1 VPSAFRVKCDRSDG
15 EFALFHL
22 LLIMSR
28 VFVGRIYNNAMLS
41 DLFSLLDGAYRIHSG
56 PIIHRDFSSPLG
68 LSRGSRIMS
77 GIGSEYGG
85 SGVLGLWFTTAR
97 ANLLVTVSENPFFQA
112 VFE

>member
-1 VPSAFRVKCDRSDG
+1 VRFSGRSYEIWSNNDCGTEVPSAFRVKCDRSDG

-68 LSRGSRIMS
+68 LS
-77 GIGSEYGG
+77 
-85 SGVLGLWFTTAR
+85 LGFPIPRFSYPEVREL
-97 ANLLVTVSENPFFQA
+97 
-112 VFE
+112 